1 MSEQGSM
8 NRQQQPQQPPPTA
21 PPIGYGYYPPM
32 GYDAE
37 DEISLIDLWRVLMA
51 QKWMILSVTLLF
63 TVGAIIYA
71 LQAPEIYKSEVVLA
85 PVKQGSGGQMAS
97 LAAQF
102 GGLAS
107 IAGINLGGGGGSTE
121 EAIAIL
127 QSRKFLKH
135 FIEDEQLLP
144 VLFEKSW
151 DAENRQWLVESDED
165 IPSAWD
171 AYAVFS
177 GILSISTDKKSG
189 MVTLS
194 IEWSDPQLAAKWAN
208 QLVVRL
214 NKHLKTESVEQAEKS
229 IQYLKDQLAS
239 TSVVDMQQ
247 ILYRLIEKQSN
258 TIMLA
263 NVQEEF
269 AFRVID
275 PAVVPEV
282 RSKPKRKLIVVL
294 GGVLGGMFSIFL
306 AFFLNFLRN
315 QKESEE
321 APVS

>member
-1 MSEQGSM
+1 MSEQDQVRHRG
-8 NRQQQPQQPPPTA
+8 QPPQEGGPGA
-21 PPIGYGYYPPM
+21 PMGGYGYYPPPV
-32 GYDAE
+32 GYSPE

-51 QKWMILSVTLLF
+51 RKGLIFWLTTLFTLLA
-63 TVGAIIYA
+63 VGYA
-71 LQAPEIYKSEVVLA
+71 LEAPEIYKSEAVLA
-85 PVKQGSGGQMAS
+85 PVKQESGGQMAA

-107 IAGINLGGGGGSTE
+107 MAGVNLGGGGGSTE

-127 QSRKFLKH
+127 KSRKFLKS
-135 FIEDEQLLP
+135 FIEEEKLLP
-144 VLFEKSW
+144 ILFEQSW
-151 DAENRQWLVESDED
+151 DAENSRWLVDAEED

-171 AYAVFS
+171 AYQSFS

-189 MVTLS
+189 MVTLA
-194 IEWSDPQLAAKWAN
+194 IEWGDPVLAAAWAN

-214 NKHLKTESVEQAEKS
+214 NKHLKREGVEQAEKS
-229 IQYLKDQLAS
+229 IQYLKEQLAT

-294 GGVLGGMFSIFL
+294 GAVLGMMFSIFL
-306 AFFLNFLRN
+306 AFFLNFLQN
-315 QKESEE
+315 QKVSEE
-321 APVS
+321 K